1 MLAANSFTCIMSQ
14 FSSKTQFSFEQ
25 AGLARFQPALSR
37 ADAEARASSLLEQMS
52 AEERFNVV
60 CGGGFTIRA
69 CERLEI
75 PEIIMYD
82 GGQGVNLRPWCDN
95 GVLEKTVSFP
105 CTQQLAATWNRRLS
119 GEYAKAIA
127 EECRAGGI
135 HVLLAPGVNIYRLS
149 QCGRNFEYLGED
161 PYLTAE
167 LTRIYVT
174 AVQNEGVMATLKH
187 FACNNVEFSRKHS
200 DSRIGERALNDIY
213 LPAFKAGIEAGVLS
227 VMTGYNLLN
236 GEYCGESHYVINE
249 LLREQLGFEH
259 LVMTDWNS
267 VTDGVKV
274 ANSGQDLEMPSG
286 AKLTEAKDTLLGT
299 EAIDR
304 MALSVLR
311 SCLMMGFYDRPQ
323 LVPELL
329 ESLGEHEQIAYQTA
343 LEGIVLLRNENSI
356 LPLSERSGGP
366 ILVTGNYASRT
377 PLAGW
382 GSGRIEGYNPE
393 SFIDAFARKAGDA
406 SIQYRLHPSDEEIS
420 AAKTVIIC
428 VGYEHEGE
436 GKDRP
441 FELPKAVETQI
452 NQLVALNR
460 RVIVVVCT
468 GGAVRMDWNDQ
479 AAAIFQAGYCGQ
491 RGPAALADLIWGT
504 VSPSGKLPYTMEV
517 SFSDSPDPDYVPE
530 GLDVSDQR
538 NNLQLPGLDK
548 PEHFTGEW
556 PHRINYEEGVF
567 VGYRWYAQQQ
577 IQPRYCFGHG
587 LSYSQFEYR
596 NLEVEAV
603 DTSTWVVSV
612 DVCNVGPMDAAE
624 VVQLYIEP
632 VNPIADQPVRQLKGF
647 DKVFVLAGAC
657 KLARIYIEIDDF
669 KSFDT
674 GEGVSVITTDAWQL
688 CVGSSVQ
695 DIRLR
700 QLHQVPNSSL

>member
-1 MLAANSFTCIMSQ
+1 MNPVSL
-14 FSSKTQFSFEQ
+14 KTQFSYDQAALLPFKSEQ
-25 AGLARFQPALSR
+25 SQGEAELRAKELLS
-37 ADAEARASSLLEQMS
+37 QMS
-52 AEERFNVV
+52 AEERFNLV

-69 CERLEI
+69 CERLQI

-105 CTQQLAATWNRRLS
+105 CTQQLAATWNRRLT
-119 GEYAKAIA
+119 GQYAKAIA

-135 HVLLAPGVNIYRLS
+135 HVLLAPGVNIYRSS
-149 QCGRNFEYLGED
+149 QCGRNWEYMGED
-161 PYLTAE
+161 P
-167 LTRIYVT
+167 
-174 AVQNEGVMATLKH
+174 
-187 FACNNVEFSRKHS
+187 
-200 DSRIGERALNDIY
+200 Y

-236 GEYCGESHYVINE
+236 GEYCGQSYYVIQK

-267 VTDGVKV
+267 VTDGNKI
-274 ANSGQDLEMPSG
+274 ASSGQDLEMPSG
-286 AKLTEAKDTLLGT
+286 AKLTEAKDQLLGS

-304 MALSVLR
+304 MALRVLR
-311 SCLMMGFYDRPQ
+311 TCIMMGFHDRPQ
-323 LVPELL
+323 LVPELVERL
-329 ESLGEHEQIAYQTA
+329 SEHEEVAYQTA
-343 LEGIVLLRNENSI
+343 LEGIVLLRNEASI
-356 LPLSERSGGP
+356 LPLAENSEET

-393 SFIDAFARKAGDA
+393 SFVDAFARKAGDHTV
-406 SIQYRLHPSDEEIS
+406 QYRLHPNEGEVSS
-420 AAKTVIIC
+420 ANAVIVC

-441 FELPKAVETQI
+441 FELPKPVEAQI
-452 NQLVALNR
+452 QQLVALNR
-460 RVIVVVCT
+460 RVIVVICT
-468 GGAVRMDWNDQ
+468 GGAVRMDWHDQ
-479 AAAIFQAGYCGQ
+479 TAAIFQAGFCGQ

-504 VSPSGKLPYTMEV
+504 VSPSGKLPYSIERH
-517 SFSDSPDPDYVPE
+517 FADSPDPDYVPK
-530 GLDVSDQR
+530 GLNVSDQR
-538 NNLQLPGLDK
+538 NNLQLPGLEK

-556 PHRINYEEGVF
+556 PHQIHYKEGVF

-596 NLEVEAV
+596 DLRVQPV
-603 DTSTWVVSV
+603 DASTWEVAV
-612 DVCNVGPMDAAE
+612 DVCNVGSMDAAE
-624 VVQLYIEP
+624 VVQLYLEP
-632 VNPIADQPVRQLKGF
+632 VEALAEQPARQLKGF
-647 DKVFVLAGAC
+647 DKVSVAAGDTQQ
-657 KLARIYIEIDDF
+657 ARIYIELDDF
-669 KSFDT
+669 KSFDSSV
-674 GEGVSVITTDAWQL
+674 GEAVLPTDAWHL
-688 CVGSSVQ
+688 CVGSSMQ

-700 QLHQVPNSSL
+700 KVHAW

>member
-1 MLAANSFTCIMSQ
+1 MNSVSL
-14 FSSKTQFSFEQ
+14 KTQFGYEQ
-25 AGLARFQPALSR
+25 AALPPFKSAQSQGEAELR
-37 ADAEARASSLLEQMS
+37 AKKLLSQMT
-52 AEERFNVV
+52 AEERFNLV

-69 CERLEI
+69 CERLQI

-105 CTQQLAATWNRRLS
+105 CTQQLAATWNRRLT
-119 GEYAKAIA
+119 GQYAKAIA

-135 HVLLAPGVNIYRLS
+135 HVLLAPGVNIYRSS
-149 QCGRNFEYLGED
+149 QCGRNWEYMGED
-161 PYLTAE
+161 PDLTAE
-167 LTRIYVT
+167 LTRVYVT

-200 DSRIGERALNDIY
+200 DSRIDERALNEIY

-236 GEYCGESHYVINE
+236 GEYCGQSYYVIQK

-267 VTDGVKV
+267 VTDGNKI
-274 ANSGQDLEMPSG
+274 ASSGQNLEMPSG
-286 AKLTEAKDTLLGT
+286 AKLTEAKDQLLGS

-304 MALSVLR
+304 MALKVLR
-311 SCLMMGFYDRPQ
+311 TCIMMGFHDRPQ
-323 LVPELL
+323 IVPELVERL
-329 ESLGEHEQIAYQTA
+329 SEHEEVAYQTA
-343 LEGIVLLRNENSI
+343 LEGIVLLRNEASI
-356 LPLSERSGGP
+356 LPLAENSEET

-393 SFIDAFARKAGDA
+393 SFVDAFARKAGDHTV
-406 SIQYRLHPSDEEIS
+406 QYRLHPNGEEVSS
-420 AAKTVIIC
+420 ASSVIVC

-441 FELPKAVETQI
+441 FELPNPVEAQI
-452 NQLVALNR
+452 QQLVALNR
-460 RVIVVVCT
+460 RVIVVICT
-468 GGAVRMDWNDQ
+468 GGAVRMDWHDQ
-479 AAAIFQAGYCGQ
+479 AAAIFQAGFCGQ
-491 RGPAALADLIWGT
+491 RGPAALADLIWGAA
-504 VSPSGKLPYTMEV
+504 SPSGKLPYSIERR
-517 SFSDSPDPDYVPE
+517 FADSPDPYYVPK
-530 GLDVSDQR
+530 GLNVSDQR
-538 NNLQLPGLDK
+538 NNLQLPGLEK

-556 PHRINYEEGVF
+556 PHQIHYKEGVF
-567 VGYRWYAQQQ
+567 VGYRWYAQQK

-587 LSYSQFEYR
+587 LSYSQFEYLDLR
-596 NLEVEAV
+596 VQSV
-603 DTSTWVVSV
+603 DTSTWEVTV
-612 DVCNVGPMDAAE
+612 DVCNVGSMDAAE

-632 VNPIADQPVRQLKGF
+632 IEALAEQPARQLKGF
-647 DKVFVLAGAC
+647 DKVSGAVGDTQQ
-657 KLARIYIEIDDF
+657 ARIYIELDDF
-669 KSFDT
+669 KSFDSSA
-674 GEGVSVITTDAWQL
+674 GEAVLPTDAWHL
-688 CVGSSVQ
+688 CVGSSLE

-700 QLHQVPNSSL
+700 KLHTW

>member
-1 MLAANSFTCIMSQ
+1 MNPVSL
-14 FSSKTQFSFEQ
+14 KTQFSYDQAALLPFKSEQ
-25 AGLARFQPALSR
+25 SQGEAELRAKELLS
-37 ADAEARASSLLEQMS
+37 QMS
-52 AEERFNVV
+52 AEERFNLV

-69 CERLEI
+69 CERLQI

-105 CTQQLAATWNRRLS
+105 CTQQLAATWNRRLT
-119 GEYAKAIA
+119 GQYAKAIA

-135 HVLLAPGVNIYRLS
+135 HVLLAPGVNIYRSS
-149 QCGRNFEYLGED
+149 QCGRNWEYMGED
-161 PYLTAE
+161 P
-167 LTRIYVT
+167 
-174 AVQNEGVMATLKH
+174 
-187 FACNNVEFSRKHS
+187 
-200 DSRIGERALNDIY
+200 Y

-236 GEYCGESHYVINE
+236 GEYCGQSYYVIQK

-267 VTDGVKV
+267 VTDGNKI
-274 ANSGQDLEMPSG
+274 ASSGQDLEMPSG
-286 AKLTEAKDTLLGT
+286 AKLTEAKDQLLGS

-304 MALSVLR
+304 MALRVLR
-311 SCLMMGFYDRPQ
+311 TCIMMGFHDRPQ
-323 LVPELL
+323 LVPELVERL
-329 ESLGEHEQIAYQTA
+329 SEHEEVAYQTA
-343 LEGIVLLRNENSI
+343 LEGIVLLRNEASI
-356 LPLSERSGGP
+356 LPLAENSEET

-393 SFIDAFARKAGDA
+393 SFVDTFARKAGDHTV
-406 SIQYRLHPSDEEIS
+406 QYRLHPNEGEVSS
-420 AAKTVIIC
+420 ANAVIVC

-441 FELPKAVETQI
+441 FELPKPVEAQI
-452 NQLVALNR
+452 QQLVALNR
-460 RVIVVVCT
+460 RVIVVICT
-468 GGAVRMDWNDQ
+468 GGAVRMDWHDQ
-479 AAAIFQAGYCGQ
+479 TAAIFQAGFCGQ

-504 VSPSGKLPYTMEV
+504 VSPSGKLPYSIERH
-517 SFSDSPDPDYVPE
+517 FADSPDPDYVPK
-530 GLDVSDQR
+530 GLNVSDQR
-538 NNLQLPGLDK
+538 NNLQLPGLEK

-556 PHRINYEEGVF
+556 PHQIHYKEGVF

-596 NLEVEAV
+596 DLRVQPV
-603 DTSTWVVSV
+603 DASTWEVAV
-612 DVCNVGPMDAAE
+612 DVCNVGSMDAAE
-624 VVQLYIEP
+624 VVQLYLEP
-632 VNPIADQPVRQLKGF
+632 VEALAEQPARQLKGF
-647 DKVFVLAGAC
+647 DKVSVAAGDTQQ
-657 KLARIYIEIDDF
+657 ARIYIELDDF
-669 KSFDT
+669 KSFDSSV
-674 GEGVSVITTDAWQL
+674 GEAVLPTDAWHL
-688 CVGSSVQ
+688 CVGSSMQ

-700 QLHQVPNSSL
+700 KVHAW

>member
-1 MLAANSFTCIMSQ
+1 MNPVSL
-14 FSSKTQFSFEQ
+14 KTQFSYDQAALLPFKSEQ
-25 AGLARFQPALSR
+25 SQGEAELRAKELLS
-37 ADAEARASSLLEQMS
+37 QMS
-52 AEERFNVV
+52 AEERFNLV

-69 CERLEI
+69 CERLQI

-105 CTQQLAATWNRRLS
+105 CTQQLAATWNRRLT
-119 GEYAKAIA
+119 GQYAKAIA

-135 HVLLAPGVNIYRLS
+135 HVLLAPGVNIYRSS
-149 QCGRNFEYLGED
+149 QCGRNWEYMGED
-161 PYLTAE
+161 P
-167 LTRIYVT
+167 
-174 AVQNEGVMATLKH
+174 
-187 FACNNVEFSRKHS
+187 
-200 DSRIGERALNDIY
+200 Y

-236 GEYCGESHYVINE
+236 GEYCGQSYYVIQK

-267 VTDGVKV
+267 VTDGNKI
-274 ANSGQDLEMPSG
+274 ASSGQDLEMPSG
-286 AKLTEAKDTLLGT
+286 AKLTEAKDQLLGS

-304 MALSVLR
+304 MALRVLR
-311 SCLMMGFYDRPQ
+311 TCIMMGFHDRPQ
-323 LVPELL
+323 LVPELVERL
-329 ESLGEHEQIAYQTA
+329 SEHEEVAYQTA
-343 LEGIVLLRNENSI
+343 LEGIVLLRNEASI
-356 LPLSERSGGP
+356 LPLAENSEET

-393 SFIDAFARKAGDA
+393 SFVDAFARKAGDHTV
-406 SIQYRLHPSDEEIS
+406 QYRLHPNEGEVSS
-420 AAKTVIIC
+420 ANAVIVC

-441 FELPKAVETQI
+441 FELPKPVEAQI
-452 NQLVALNR
+452 QQLVALNR
-460 RVIVVVCT
+460 RVIVVICT
-468 GGAVRMDWNDQ
+468 GGAVRMDWHDQ
-479 AAAIFQAGYCGQ
+479 TAAIFRAGFCGQ

-504 VSPSGKLPYTMEV
+504 VSPSGKLPYSIERH
-517 SFSDSPDPDYVPE
+517 FADSPDPDYVPK
-530 GLDVSDQR
+530 GLNVSDQR
-538 NNLQLPGLDK
+538 NNLQLPGLEK

-556 PHRINYEEGVF
+556 PHQIHYKEGVF

-596 NLEVEAV
+596 DLRVQPV
-603 DTSTWVVSV
+603 DASTWEVAV
-612 DVCNVGPMDAAE
+612 DVCNVGSMDAAE
-624 VVQLYIEP
+624 VVQLYLEP
-632 VNPIADQPVRQLKGF
+632 VEALAEQPARQLKGF
-647 DKVFVLAGAC
+647 DKVSVAAGDTQQ
-657 KLARIYIEIDDF
+657 ARIYIELDDF
-669 KSFDT
+669 KSFDSSV
-674 GEGVSVITTDAWQL
+674 GEAVLPTDAWHL
-688 CVGSSVQ
+688 CVGSSMQ

-700 QLHQVPNSSL
+700 KVHAW